1 MMMSAHSSFPNLR
14 SPESAGEIRKGG
26 SAISARALVAEIS
39 RRFRAP
45 QMTDRANRPMM
56 MSAHSSFHNLRSPE
70 SVGEIRKG
78 GGAISARALVAKIS
92 RRFRAP
98 QMTDR
103 ANRPMMMSAHGSFPN
118 LRSPE
123 SVKVPRISGHRQP
136 G

>member
-1 MMMSAHSSFPNLR
+1 MMMSAQISFP
-14 SPESAGEIRKGG
+14 
-26 SAISARALVAEIS
+26 
-39 RRFRAP
+39 
-45 QMTDRANRPMM
+45 
-56 MSAHSSFHNLRSPE
+56 NLRSPE

-78 GGAISARALVAKIS
+78 GGAISARALVAEIS

-98 QMTDR
+98 QMNDR

-123 SVKVPRISGHRQP
+123 SVGEIRKGGGANSAEGVRGHVLNINIR